1 MEKTTQ
7 IKMSTLISKAT
18 IIYEYIKEKPFVCTY
33 MTLAPKQTLVEKQI
47 LGLGLKL
54 INKGGK
60 DCKVIVPDTT
70 EADLK
75 LNLILSHYSM
85 QMCPIFIPEG
95 CIAVFLRNHFAHNK
109 LNPIGTLVDI
119 EACFEACKM
128 FDDVLK
134 NEVMNDYPL
143 DPKRM
148 LERTKFF
155 EDKGFVRKSEDRRKI
170 KIINEEF
177 MFTLDFVGNLIQA
190 LIDTY
195 FIVLI
200 AIFQI
205 SGRNLVLK
213 EKTLI

>member
-1 MEKTTQ
+1 
-7 IKMSTLISKAT
+7 
-18 IIYEYIKEKPFVCTY
+18 
-33 MTLAPKQTLVEKQI
+33 
-47 LGLGLKL
+47 
-54 INKGGK
+54 
-60 DCKVIVPDTT
+60 
-70 EADLK
+70 
-75 LNLILSHYSM
+75 M

-148 LERTKFF
+148 LERVKFF
-155 EDKGFVRKSEDRRKI
+155 EDQGYVKKSEDKRKI
-170 KIINEEF
+170 KIVNEEF

-195 FIVLI
+195 LIVLI

-205 SGRNLVLK
+205 SGKNLVLK
-213 EKTLI
+213 EKTLIYELHIGCKMLYQAKVLPFLHSCLQEII